1 MVAAAH
7 LACSWVLLEGMENLG
22 VKMPLRDPDF
32 IPSGTVRP
40 EILSPFLF
48 FFFFLNNSKTNTQQ
62 NKTPNRHKL
71 TLKLKQKLIVELL
84 SLGLEA
90 DCVVGLT
97 RGSRSLVPF
106 HPE

>member
-40 EILSPFLF
+40 EILSPFFFLF
-48 FFFFLNNSKTNTQQ
+48 FFFK
-62 NKTPNRHKL
+62 
-71 TLKLKQKLIVELL
+71 
-84 SLGLEA
+84 
-90 DCVVGLT
+90 
-97 RGSRSLVPF
+97 
-106 HPE
+106 